1 MKLNKFHDL
10 WKIYYGK
17 KIQATMFDGTIIIGK
32 YNLEY
37 KGLPYT
43 FIGNQEIKIKD
54 IKSIELFK
62 DDKVYK
68 YVQVSYCDDYAGRWY
83 SYKTTIDKI
92 EVGDIVL
99 VDRNGYECEGTVEA
113 IDYYT
118 RDTAPYPVEKTKDII
133 EVLEEFE
140 DDDDDEPDDIKYCPI
155 CGSELIPIV
164 YGMPGP
170 EMLNK
175 AERGEIYL
183 GGCVVT
189 PDDPKYYCDACD
201 REFYEV
207 LVERDEVDDLYDT
220 VIKKLRDYETNT
232 EDYAN
237 MVNML
242 NECHNRYAV
251 LTQLNKYLNDL
262 ETSKKRNDLYV
273 EIYKLTKKD

>member
-1 MKLNKFHDL
+1 MKLKEFEKVRKL
-10 WKIYYGK
+10 YYQK
-17 KIQATMFDGTIIIGK
+17 NVQITMHDGTNYIGK
-32 YNLEY
+32 YDSEL
-37 KGLPYT
+37 KGAPYI
-43 FIGNQEIKIKD
+43 FIGNQEIFIKD
-54 IKSIELFK
+54 IKTIELFK

-140 DDDDDEPDDIKYCPI
+140 DDDEDDIKYCPI

-170 EMLNK
+170 EMLKK

-183 GGCVVT
+183 GGCLIT
-189 PDDPKYYCDACD
+189 PDDPKYYCDDCD
-201 REFYEV
+201 KEFYEV
-207 LVERDEVDDLYDT
+207 LVERDEVDDLYDA

-251 LTQLNKYLNDL
+251 LTQLNKYLNDSG
-262 ETSKKRNDLYV
+262 TSKKRNDLYV
-273 EIYKLTKKD
+273 EIYKLTKNE

>member
-1 MKLNKFHDL
+1 MKLKEFEKVRKL
-10 WKIYYGK
+10 YYQK
-17 KIQATMFDGTIIIGK
+17 NVQITMHDGTNYIGK
-32 YNLEY
+32 YDSEL
-37 KGLPYT
+37 KGVPYI

-118 RDTAPYPVEKTKDII
+118 RDTAPYPVEKTKNII

-140 DDDDDEPDDIKYCPI
+140 DDDDDEDIKYCPR
-155 CGSELIPIV
+155 CGNELLPIV

-170 EMLNK
+170 EMLKK

-183 GGCVVT
+183 GGCLIT
-189 PDDPKYYCDACD
+189 PDNPKYYCDACD
-201 REFYEV
+201 KEFYEV
-207 LVERDEVDDLYDT
+207 
-220 VIKKLRDYETNT
+220 
-232 EDYAN
+232 
-237 MVNML
+237 
-242 NECHNRYAV
+242 
-251 LTQLNKYLNDL
+251 
-262 ETSKKRNDLYV
+262 
-273 EIYKLTKKD
+273 

>member
-1 MKLNKFHDL
+1 MKLKEFKKYCELYNKKDI
-10 WKIYYGK
+10 KI
-17 KIQATMFDGTIIIGK
+17 TMYDGTNYIGRFDF
-32 YNLEY
+32 EF
-37 KGLPYT
+37 KGIPYM
-43 FIGNQEIKIKD
+43 FIGNQSIYIKD
-54 IKSIELFK
+54 IKTIELFK

-113 IDYYT
+113 VDYYT

-140 DDDDDEPDDIKYCPI
+140 DDDEDEEIKYCPR
-155 CGSELIPIV
+155 CGNELLPIV

-170 EMLNK
+170 EMLEK

-183 GGCVVT
+183 GGCVIT

-207 LVERDEVDDLYDT
+207 LVERDEVDDLYDA
-220 VIKKLRDYETNT
+220 VIDKLRDYETNT

-237 MVNML
+237 MINML
-242 NECHNRYAV
+242 NECHNRCAV

-273 EIYKLTKKD
+273 EIYKLTKNE